1 MKILIR
7 FKHRC
12 VSDAKGGLDV
22 IERVF
27 INKINIY
34 DTLISQLILKKK
46 YRFIIEK
53 RYKLACKLH

>member
-7 FKHRC
+7 FKRRGTGF
-12 VSDAKGGLDV
+12 AKGALNI
-22 IERVF
+22 IEPVF

-46 YRFIIEK
+46 
-53 RYKLACKLH
+53 